1 MQSARCQVQESR
13 RTSIVLA
20 SVLLAC
26 VGLGCRDLLVAAQS
40 QAGIRDAAVAGQ
52 FYPGDP
58 TQLAAAVDGYLKDA
72 LRPDTVPPIAM
83 VVPHAGYVYSG
94 QVAAD
99 AWRQAATASYDTVV
113 LLGTNHTTGDLRRV
127 ALYPG
132 TGLRTPLGVVP
143 IDQALQAA
151 LLKEPDTAAD
161 ATPHLKE
168 HSIEVHLPFVQRLFP
183 KAAIIAA
190 IVPPVEGVPARFG
203 RALAKLLAGRRALV
217 VASSDLSH
225 YPSARD
231 AGVVDRRTLEAM
243 ATLDVD
249 RFRAAADGQLTRGVN
264 GLVTCACGEAPVV
277 AAMVAAAALGATR
290 ARLVS
295 YANSGDVPVGDSD
308 RVVGYG
314 AMVFST
320 GPRGA
325 DTSTLD
331 RPAPS
336 SAASSLPPSDRRTLL
351 VLARSTITR
360 YLESGT
366 LPLGRPLSAGV
377 ERSQGAFVTL
387 RKKGDLR
394 GCIGQ
399 MTPSGPLR
407 RVVGAMAFAAAFED
421 PRFPKVRANEM
432 KDIEIEI
439 SVLTPF
445 REVASPSAIVPG
457 RDGVLLQKGRSSAVF
472 LPQVATEEGWGR
484 EELLDNLCVKAGLSR
499 GCWQSGARL
508 STFQAEIFKETEAHR

>member
-1 MQSARCQVQESR
+1 MPCRRSPSSSRTPATSTRARSP
-13 RTSIVLA
+13 RT
-20 SVLLAC
+20 
-26 VGLGCRDLLVAAQS
+26 
-40 QAGIRDAAVAGQ
+40 
-52 FYPGDP
+52 
-58 TQLAAAVDGYLKDA
+58 
-72 LRPDTVPPIAM
+72 
-83 VVPHAGYVYSG
+83 
-94 QVAAD
+94 
-99 AWRQAATASYDTVV
+99 AWRQAAAAAYDTVV

-143 IDQALQAA
+143 IDQALQSA

-183 KAAIIAA
+183 KAAVIAA

-243 ATLDVD
+243 ATLDID

-264 GLVTCACGEAPVV
+264 DLVTCACGEAPVV
-277 AAMVAAAALGATR
+277 AAMAAAAALGATR

-295 YANSGDVPVGDSD
+295 YANSGDVPVGDSE

-314 AMVFST
+314 AMVFSS

-325 DTSTLD
+325 DTSALD

-336 SAASSLPPSDRRTLL
+336 AAASPLPASDRTALL
-351 VLARSTITR
+351 VLARSTITPLPR
-360 YLESGT
+360 EWHAAARPPDSRLASSGRRA
-366 LPLGRPLSAGV
+366 PSSRSARR
-377 ERSQGAFVTL
+377 EN
-387 RKKGDLR
+387 LR

-484 EELLDNLCVKAGLSR
+484 DELLDNLCVKAGLSR

-508 STFQAEIFKETEAHR
+508 STFQADIFKETEAHR